1 MTRERDLPWPAAG
14 LGRGGR
20 PLRRWPRSGAIAAES
35 RGTSTASAA
44 HGHGPYHLGMVLTP
58 EPRFSRRALLLA
70 AGGLL
75 VGCSQ
80 RPEGEKVHL
89 RLATGPAGAV
99 YRRIGGSIAEHI
111 SEQVPGATVST
122 VPSRASTDNI
132 RMLRSGEVHLGLT
145 SLDALIM
152 PDGSAPEGLSAVCRL
167 YDSHLHLVVMAGSPI
182 DEFGD
187 LEDKRVSLGARD
199 SGTEFTSLR
208 VLELSGVNVD
218 RRYLSQAAS
227 AAALR
232 DGEIDAMFSL
242 TGVPTP
248 AITELAQQHPIRL
261 LPLEEQAD
269 ALVRA
274 FPGPYAPATIPA
286 TAYAGVPATRTVAV
300 PNVLLV
306 RTDLPEDLVYA
317 ITDTIFTHTGT
328 ITSVGRDG
336 AEAVPE
342 AWHINVRT
350 GISTAS
356 IPLHPGAAAWF
367 RDRKH

>member
-1 MTRERDLPWPAAG
+1 MAAN
-14 LGRGGR
+14 LE
-20 PLRRWPRSGAIAAES
+20 LR
-35 RGTSTASAA
+35 
-44 HGHGPYHLGMVLTP
+44 L
-58 EPRFSRRALLLA
+58 SRRVVLLA

-75 VGCSQ
+75 VGCSRQ
-80 RPEGEKVHL
+80 PEADKVHL

-99 YRRIGGSIAEHI
+99 YRRIGGALAEHI
-111 SEQVPGATVST
+111 SEQVPGATLVT
-122 VPSRASTDNI
+122 VPSGASTDNI
-132 RMLRSGEVHLGLT
+132 RMLRAGEVHLGLT
-145 SLDALIM
+145 SLDALITT
-152 PDGSAPEGLSAVCRL
+152 DGSVPEGLSAICRL
-167 YDSHLHLVVMAGSPI
+167 YDSHLHLVVMAGSAI
-182 DEFGD
+182 EEFRD
-187 LEDKRVSLGARD
+187 LKGKRVSLGAHD

-208 VLELSGVNVD
+208 VLELGLVKAAG
-218 RRYLSQAAS
+218 RYLSQAES

-248 AITELAQQHPIRL
+248 AITELAQRHPIRL
-261 LPLEEQAD
+261 IPLDAQAD
-269 ALVRA
+269 ALFAA
-274 FPGPYAPATIPA
+274 FPGPYAPAMIPA

-306 RTDLPEDLVYA
+306 RNDLPDDLVYA

-328 ITSVGRDG
+328 IISASRDD

-342 AWHINVRT
+342 AWQINVRT

-367 RDRKH
+367 RDRKR

>member
-1 MTRERDLPWPAAG
+1 MRCVDETPMSSAT
-14 LGRGGR
+14 GGR
-20 PLRRWPRSGAIAAES
+20 RPYRPGTVLDRGPR
-35 RGTSTASAA
+35 
-44 HGHGPYHLGMVLTP
+44 L
-58 EPRFSRRALLLA
+58 SRRAVLMA

-75 VGCSQ
+75 AGCSRQ
-80 RPEGEKVHL
+80 PEAGKVHL

-99 YRRIGGSIAEHI
+99 YRRIGGALAEHV
-111 SEQVPGATVST
+111 SEQVPGATLVT
-122 VPSRASTDNI
+122 VPSGASTDNI
-132 RMLRSGEVHLGLT
+132 RMLRTGEVHLGLT
-145 SLDALIM
+145 SLDALITT
-152 PDGSAPEGLSAVCRL
+152 DGSAPEGLSAICRL
-167 YDSHLHLVVMAGSPI
+167 YDSHLHLVVMAGSAI
-182 DEFGD
+182 DGFRD
-187 LEDKRVSLGARD
+187 LEGRRVSLGARD

-208 VLELSGVNVD
+208 VLELGRVNAD
-218 RRYLSQAAS
+218 GRYLSQAES

-248 AITELAQQHPIRL
+248 AVTELAQRHPIRL
-261 LPLEEQAD
+261 IPLDAQAD
-269 ALVRA
+269 ALFTA
-274 FPGPYAPATIPA
+274 FPGPYTPAMIPA

-306 RTDLPEDLVYA
+306 RNDLPDDLVHA

-328 ITSVGRDG
+328 IISASRD

-342 AWHINVRT
+342 AVPETWQINVRT

-367 RDRKH
+367 RDRKR